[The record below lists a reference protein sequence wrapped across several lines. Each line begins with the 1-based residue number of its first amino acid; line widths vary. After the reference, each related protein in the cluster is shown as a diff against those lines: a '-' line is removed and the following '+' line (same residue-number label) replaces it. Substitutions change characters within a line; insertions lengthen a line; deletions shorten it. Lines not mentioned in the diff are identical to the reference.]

1 MDIVDKVFESLN
13 VRDRTD
19 KLRKS
24 IAKERKNEAKIR
36 KKNRLILTGAV
47 LFSGIVIGIATFSI
61 IKLIT
66 NQTPE
71 STQTTADS
79 EIELKFPEVTNNE
92 TTNNETTSNETA
104 NNETASNESTDNA
117 QTGEN
122 ASANNTSNSGWVIT
136 KTGDIEKTTKSTKTT
151 KKSTTNTKKNTTK
164 TTQQTKQ
171 SQQSQQPKQPA
182 QSAQTAQT
190 SQEKDSTFEGDITWD
205 CYYSADGCKNG
216 DNDEVDN
223 GEL

>member
-19 KLRKS
+19 KLRRS
-24 IAKERKNEAKIR
+24 IAKERKNEAKMR

-79 EIELKFPEVTNNE
+79 EIEVKFPEV
-92 TTNNETTSNETA
+92 TNNETTSNETA

-117 QTGEN
+117 QTSED
-122 ASANNTSNSGWVIT
+122 ASANNASNSGWVIT
-136 KTGDIEKTTKSTKTT
+136 KTGDIKKTAKSTKTT

-171 SQQSQQPKQPA
+171 SQQSQQSKQPA